1 MKGGP
6 GGLLTTSIFTPPVQT
21 LHTGAG
27 ELDTSNNPWYFTF
40 DYTGDG
46 EDERDTQWFM
56 TNVIPN

>member
-1 MKGGP
+1 MM
-6 GGLLTTSIFTPPVQT
+6 GLTRYPHVQT
-21 LHTGAG
+21 LHTGAK
-27 ELDTSNNPWYFTF
+27 ELDTSNNLWYFTF